1 MSIRSR
7 AIFTPVSPGARRLRL
22 SAIKDRNRNEIR
34 FLYNGVGH
42 LTNVE
47 HSGGLHLR
55 VMCGPEG
62 LIYRVSDEVDGSE
75 LVRYDY
81 THHGDEWWLRDAQT
95 RFNGTLHY
103 TYTEQGWLSSC
114 GTTARHIFTCATT
127 MKGGW

>member
-1 MSIRSR
+1 EHTQQGY
-7 AIFTPVSPGARRLRL
+7 IFTPVSPGARRLRL

-47 HSGGLHLR
+47 HSGGLRLR

-62 LIYRVSDEVDGSE
+62 LIYRVSDEADGSE

-81 THHGDEWWLRDAQT
+81 THHGNEWW
-95 RFNGTLHY
+95 
-103 TYTEQGWLSSC
+103 
-114 GTTARHIFTCATT
+114 
-127 MKGGW
+127 